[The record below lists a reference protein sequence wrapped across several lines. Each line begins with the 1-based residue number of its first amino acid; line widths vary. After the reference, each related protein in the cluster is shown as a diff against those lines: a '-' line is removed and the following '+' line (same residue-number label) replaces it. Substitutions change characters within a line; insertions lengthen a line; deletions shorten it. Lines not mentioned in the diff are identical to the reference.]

1 MKWNVLIM
9 EIFIVLITFI
19 GSPNTSWIKVI
30 RWPELN
36 PREAGRLIILYWQ
49 GHLHLPS
56 TDQSSPADLRLY
68 EVLDATSNA
77 HSSY

>member
-30 RWPELN
+30 RWPEMKT
-36 PREAGRLIILYWQ
+36 REPGGLIILHWQ

-56 TDQSSPADLRLY
+56 SDPLVSDPVY